1 MCCYAYVLERMWR
14 ARMCRQRLRGRSS
27 TIGSWEN
34 GVWYS
39 TTELKKQMVIELNQ
53 NAYTF
58 STEEYIWDN
67 FSHTWNVMIKTREF
81 SWGMVA
87 HLCFSIHAFTPE
99 ETSDSIWKKHFALF
113 LLLFGFKWFLNFLSF
128 CTGMAIR
135 FFLNFGVVF
144 YNVFI
149 ISGMFA

>member
-1 MCCYAYVLERMWR
+1 MWR
-14 ARMCRQRLRGRSS
+14 AVVCRQRLRGKCS
-27 TIGSWEN
+27 TIRSWEN

-39 TTELKKQMVIELNQ
+39 TTELKKQIVIELNQ
-53 NAYTF
+53 NAYMF

-87 HLCFSIHAFTPE
+87 NLYFSIHAFTPE

-135 FFLNFGVVF
+135 FFWIFVL
-144 YNVFI
+144 YFI
-149 ISGMFA
+149 FCLSF